1 MQLSVL
7 IPTHRDSLL
16 ACSRI
21 MQACSWAGENIEVI
35 VRDNSGSAQK
45 RDLLSKIH
53 RDNCNI
59 IIAEPCDGLEN
70 FSEVL
75 RVAKGEFVF
84 VLADDDM
91 CFDHAIASLHGI
103 IARIS
108 SDQSVVGVAGA
119 YAIETSQGTSIAH
132 YSDVDADDVAARVNG
147 YLSYGGPNVLFY
159 SPLRRVI
166 AQRIFAFSN
175 AMPFNFSFHD
185 QIACL
190 LYLLHGKFVRLQRL
204 MYLYDVG
211 IWETTELAQKKDVD
225 IYKEAGLDP
234 GINKLHWFLCAFEG
248 AALILN
254 SDEFPG
260 YPRPQLQPIADRW
273 FAAMFARFK
282 SQPRFTFGSSI
293 EVEAE
298 KLCAKLRVST
308 GQLSFHG
315 MLAEIS
321 GFMAQTSKSQ
331 ALDYFNYWDAM
342 LTRTQPALRKTG
354 S

>member
-21 MQACSWAGENIEVI
+21 VQACSWAGENIEVI

-45 RDLLSKIH
+45 RELLGKIR

-59 IIAEPCDGLEN
+59 IFAEPCGALEN
-70 FSEVL
+70 FSEAIQI
-75 RVAKGEFVF
+75 AKGEFVI
-84 VLADDDM
+84 VLADDDL
-91 CFDHAIASLHGI
+91 CFDQAITSMHNT
-103 IARIS
+103 IARIEN
-108 SDQSVVGVAGA
+108 DQSVAGMTGA

-132 YSDVDADDVAARVNG
+132 YSDVDSENVAARVSG

-159 SPLRRVI
+159 SPLRRILV
-166 AQRIFAFSN
+166 QRIFAFMNS
-175 AMPFNFSFHD
+175 MPFMFSFHD
-185 QIACL
+185 QVACL
-190 LYLLHGKFVRLQRL
+190 LYLLNGKFVRLQRL

-211 IWETTELAQKKDVD
+211 VWETTELAQKRDVD
-225 IYKEAGLDP
+225 IYKQAGLDP

-254 SDEFPG
+254 SDEFPS
-260 YPRPQLQPIADRW
+260 YPRPQLQPIADHW
-273 FAAMFARFK
+273 FAAMFSRFK
-282 SQPRFTFGSSI
+282 SQPRFTFGSPF
-293 EVEAE
+293 EAEAE
-298 KLCAKLRVST
+298 KLCAKLRAST

-315 MLAEIS
+315 MLMEIS
-321 GFMAQTSKSQ
+321 GFIARTGNSRAQ
-331 ALDYFNYWDAM
+331 DYFNYWGAM
-342 LTRTQPALRKTG
+342 LAKNEPALRKTG